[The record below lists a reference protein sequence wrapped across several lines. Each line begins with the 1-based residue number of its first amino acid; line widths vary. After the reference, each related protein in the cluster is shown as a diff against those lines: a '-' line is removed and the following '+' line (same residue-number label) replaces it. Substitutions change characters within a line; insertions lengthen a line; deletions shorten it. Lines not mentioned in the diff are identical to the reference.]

1 MPTDDLDLL
10 QEYARRNSEEAFATL
25 VARHINLVYSV
36 ALRQVRDA
44 HLAQEITQAVFIILA
59 RKAASLG
66 SKTILPGWLC
76 RTARYA
82 SANALTIQRRRQRR
96 EQEAH
101 LQSVLNESEPAAW
114 LQIAPLLDGAM
125 EQLARKDHDA
135 VVLRFFEGK
144 SFKEIGAALGATE
157 DAAKMRVNRA
167 LEKLR
172 KCFTKRG
179 VVSTTAIIAGAISAN
194 SIQAAP
200 MLLAKSVTAVG
211 IAKGAAASGSTL
223 ILIKGALKLM
233 AWTKAKTTLV
243 VAVVILATGTT
254 AVVLNDV
261 VSSPEASRRQ
271 RLEDGSVLLLNRVLV
286 DSHVRIAHGTG
297 LAKLLGNLVPA
308 KGVHL
313 LTLNLDRQSVPVNID
328 TGGKSLLVAEF
339 RLSGPNAASHPLVT
353 PAFYHQFRFVLHGER
368 GIEFVEELRGDH
380 FQPYPDGYYGYI
392 ATSSFPR
399 DSQWLG
405 FRVERRGTED
415 QGGPWQT
422 VAELKIKNPVRPTI
436 QPWVADSAPN
446 TKSIGGLDLVLG
458 DVTVETIPYMPRDI
472 WNHVVSTPFEVRSD
486 EVLLTNWS
494 AAYVQAEDA
503 SGNWGPL
510 VTHRSLD
517 PRYVWKLEADFEPV
531 SDFAEE
537 EVATIGLPRPSSTI
551 TTNVKNVPVTV
562 SCDGYW
568 LDASIPTNQP
578 NLGLRFIDAP
588 NDEGE
593 NVYDASGSW
602 GQYGFRK
609 GSFMTRRGNVLTM
622 DFKPTKVTLA
632 VVPNVHATFYTQP
645 RLVDER
651 PKN

>member
-1 MPTDDLDLL
+1 MPTDDMDLL
-10 QEYARRNSEEAFATL
+10 REYARRNSEEAFATL

-36 ALRQVRDA
+36 ALRQVREP
-44 HLAQEITQAVFIILA
+44 HLAEEITQAVFIILA
-59 RKAASLG
+59 RKAAALG
-66 SKTILPGWLC
+66 PKTILPGWLC

-114 LQIAPLLDGAM
+114 PQIAPLLDGAM
-125 EQLARKDHDA
+125 EQLGRKDHDA
-135 VVLRFFEGK
+135 VALRFFEGK
-144 SFKEIGAALGATE
+144 NFKEIGAALGATE

-172 KCFTKRG
+172 KFFTKRG

-200 MLLAKSVTAVG
+200 MVLAKSVTAVA
-211 IAKGAAASGSTL
+211 IAKGAAASASTL
-223 ILIKGALKLM
+223 TLITGALKLM

-254 AVVLNDV
+254 AVVLNDAL
-261 VSSPEASRRQ
+261 SSPEASRRQ

-286 DSHVRIAHGTG
+286 DSQVSIVHGTR

-313 LTLNLDRQSVPVNID
+313 LTLNLDRRSVLNFNS
-328 TGGKSLLVAEF
+328 GGKSLLVAEF
-339 RLSGPNAASHPLVT
+339 HVSGPNAASHPLVT
-353 PAFYHQFRFVLHGER
+353 PAFYRQFRIVLHGQR
-368 GIEFVEELRGDH
+368 GIEFVQELSQ
-380 FQPYPDGYYGYI
+380 FKTYPDGYCGYI
-392 ATSSFPR
+392 STSRFPR

-405 FRVERRGTED
+405 FRVERRATKDE
-415 QGGPWQT
+415 GGPWQK
-422 VAELKIKNPVRPTI
+422 VADLKIRNPARPTI

-458 DVTVETIPYMPRDI
+458 DVTVETIPYMSHDI
-472 WNHVVSTPFEVRSD
+472 WNHVVSTPFEVRSNG
-486 EVLLTNWS
+486 VLLTNWS
-494 AAYVQAEDA
+494 AAHVQAEDA
-503 SGNWGPL
+503 SGNWDPL
-510 VTHRSLD
+510 ATHRSLD

-531 SDFAEE
+531 SDFAEG

-551 TTNVKNVPVTV
+551 TTNVMNVPVTV
-562 SCDGYW
+562 SWDGYL

-578 NLGLRFIDAP
+578 NLGLRFINAP

-593 NVYDASGSW
+593 NVYNAASASGT
-602 GQYGFRK
+602 QYRFRK
-609 GSFMTRRGNVLTM
+609 DSFMTRRGNVLTT
-622 DFKPTKVTLA
+622 DFKPTKVTVA

-645 RLVDER
+645 RLVGER